1 VKSLMGILETLNPKK
16 LISTRDGGGAATAS
30 AWTAEPP
37 ADRAAP
43 VQSTVAPA
51 PAPAPEPAR
60 APAAPVVS
68 PAAHAVAPAK
78 PLAAIFAK
86 PVAQVALWSGGA
98 PVARQY
104 AVDKVHRIPSPPA
117 NLTAHVVYPDTTS
130 APFVDFAVKMKVL
143 TPAQADDVRQRQL
156 DTGMA
161 AAMIAR
167 NLLRVAQADIDA
179 VMQAR
184 LCTIYVSERHVGQ
197 STYQTWR
204 DDIRRLDHT
213 VRFEEVDAR
222 VIEEMRTA
230 KNFRLAAEESKGQD
244 NLNDVKQILSYCAA
258 IGGSDLHVLQRE
270 DHTELQIRVK
280 GDLKTMKRVIL
291 HPAEGEAF
299 DRAMYTGLAT
309 VKEATYN
316 PLSFQDAQIKGDSL
330 PGTMVSSIRI
340 IRGPMFP
347 VETGGGFSVAR
358 LQYLAGKKYN
368 NEEIRLATERLGL
381 AVPERPEGEFRLGK
395 MGFTPLQVELLER
408 LIRRSM
414 GIIVVTGPTG
424 SGKTTTLYEVT
435 KQQARLFPHTR
446 LVTIENPPE
455 YPMPWAIQLSCR
467 SDQFPEMVRYS
478 LRMDPNA
485 ILLGEIRG
493 VDEAL
498 AALQAAMTGHLVL
511 TTLHVT
517 DPFESFLRLELLDNV
532 RLSRKVVCNHK
543 QVIGLVSQRRVPILC
558 PHCSQTLDH
567 EFDTYPAYLQ
577 RALKSWAAAR
587 PYGLEKVRVRGEGCE
602 KCNHLGIIREQAV
615 AEVVVTDEQLMADC
629 IEHGVLIAAR
639 NHRKR
644 PGSDK
649 SMIEHAMDLVLE
661 GELDPSDAEHEV
673 DEIPMWGLS

>member
-1 VKSLMGILETLNPKK
+1 MGLLENLSGKKLVPTRNSGAAGPELEVAQTVPSPSPSPSPSSSATDAAPSGLRFGGLIPRRSGAASAARQPTVDRVHEIPQPPPSLNP
-16 LISTRDGGGAATAS
+16 
-30 AWTAEPP
+30 
-37 ADRAAP
+37 
-43 VQSTVAPA
+43 
-51 PAPAPEPAR
+51 
-60 APAAPVVS
+60 
-68 PAAHAVAPAK
+68 
-78 PLAAIFAK
+78 
-86 PVAQVALWSGGA
+86 
-98 PVARQY
+98 
-104 AVDKVHRIPSPPA
+104 
-117 NLTAHVVYPDTTS
+117 HVVYPASTG
-130 APFVDFAVKMKVL
+130 APFADVAVTVGVL
-143 TPAQADDVRQRQL
+143 TQQQAGELRRLQL
-156 DTGMA
+156 QSGMA
-161 AAMIAR
+161 PAMIAR
-167 NLLRVAQADIDA
+167 DMLKISQEYID
-179 VMQAR
+179 VVLQAR
-184 LCTIYVSERHVGQ
+184 SCTIYVNERHVGQ

-222 VIEEMRTA
+222 VIEEMKSSQA
-230 KNFRLAAEESKGQD
+230 YIQVAEESKGQG
-244 NLNDVKQILSYCAA
+244 NLSDVKRILGDCAT

-291 HPAEGEAF
+291 NPSEGEAF
-299 DRAMYTGLAT
+299 VRAMYTGLAT

-330 PGTMVSSIRI
+330 PGTSMSSIRI

-347 VETGGGFSVAR
+347 VETGGGFTVAR
-358 LQYLAGKKYN
+358 LQYLASKSYN
-368 NEEIRLATERLGL
+368 NTQIMIATERLGL
-381 AVPERPEGEFRLGK
+381 VEPAKPEGEFRLGK
-395 MGFTPLQVELLER
+395 MGFTPHQVEMLER

-424 SGKTTTLYEVT
+424 SGKTTTLYELT

-455 YPMPWAIQLSCR
+455 YPMPWAIQLACHSE
-467 SDQFPEMVRYS
+467 DFPQMVRHS

-485 ILLGEIRG
+485 ILLGEVRG

-517 DPFESFLRLELLDNV
+517 DPFETFSRLELLDNV

-543 QVIGLVSQRRVPILC
+543 QVIGLISQRRVPILC
-558 PHCSQTLDH
+558 DECSHPVAD
-567 EFDTYPAYLQ
+567 EFDKYPAYLQ
-577 RALKSWAAAR
+577 RALRSWADAR
-587 PYGLEKVRVRGEGCE
+587 PYGLHKVRVRGQGCA
-602 KCNHLGIIREQAV
+602 KCNLLGITREQAV
-615 AEVVVTDEQLMADC
+615 AEVVVTNELLMADC

-644 PGSDK
+644 GGADK

-661 GELDPSDAEHEV
+661 GLLDPSDAEHEV
-673 DEIPMWGLS
+673 DEIPIYEGVKHG